1 MSEAAS
7 LDPNGCHVPEISLYL
22 ALVHYPVIDK
32 NGTTITSA
40 VTPID
45 VHDLARLARTYGLKG
60 VFVVTPLE
68 DQRRI
73 IERLVTH
80 WTNGYGAQ
88 YNPRRREA
96 LELVALEGT
105 FVAAKARIAKKEGTP
120 ARVVTTSAQA
130 GPKTI
135 TFGALK
141 RALTG
146 GKPHLLVLGTAWGLA
161 PELMDAADLRLE
173 PVTGPT
179 AYNHLSVRAAAA
191 IIIDRLLAG

>member
-1 MSEAAS
+1 
-7 LDPNGCHVPEISLYL
+7 LDPNKCHAPEISLYL

-45 VHDLARLARTYGLKG
+45 VHDMARLARTYGLKG

-80 WTNGYGAQ
+80 WINGYGAQ

-105 FVAAKARIAKKEGTP
+105 FEAAKACIAKKEGTP
-120 ARVVTTSAQA
+120 ARVVITSAQA

-141 RALTG
+141 RVLAG
-146 GKPHLLVLGTAWGLA
+146 GMPHLLVLGTAWGLA
-161 PELMDAADLRLE
+161 PELMDAADFQLE

-179 AYNHLSVRAAAA
+179 AYNHLSVRTAAS